1 MESLNPSTADAAPL
15 RLLVVE
21 DDPELG
27 SLLQEY
33 LGAQGYQVDLEPN
46 GRMAIA
52 RILSEPYALVILDLM
67 LPGEDGFGVC
77 RQVRP
82 SFSGRILMLT
92 AREDNIDQVLGL
104 ELGADDYVRKPVE
117 PRVLLARVR
126 ALLRR
131 EATSAPSLPTA
142 APGAVRTAAPTVL
155 SLAGI
160 ALDEGAHEVRVQG
173 EVVEM
178 TEAQFGLLRLFLQN
192 AGTVMS
198 RQELFSG
205 LRGIDYDGQNRGIDL
220 LVSQLRARIG
230 DDPAQPRLI
239 KTIRARGYLFVRP
252 GEEPRGEGT

>member
-1 MESLNPSTADAAPL
+1 MSEFADTDNP

-33 LGAQGYQVDLEPN
+33 LGAQGYRVDLEPN
-46 GRMAIA
+46 GRAA
-52 RILSEPYALVILDLM
+52 VQRILGEPYALVILDLM
-67 LPGEDGFGVC
+67 LPGEDGFGIC

-82 SFSGRILMLT
+82 HFHGRILMLT
-92 AREDNIDQVLGL
+92 AREDSIDQVLGL

-131 EATSAPSLPTA
+131 ELAAGNSLP
-142 APGAVRTAAPTVL
+142 GAAPTASIQAPAVL
-155 SLAGI
+155 SVSGI
-160 ALDEGAHEVRVQG
+160 TLDEGAHEVRVHG
-173 EVVEM
+173 EPVDL
-178 TEAQFGLLRLFLQN
+178 TEAQFGLLRLFLKN
-192 AGTVMS
+192 AGVVLS

-230 DDPAQPRLI
+230 DDPTQPRLI
-239 KTIRARGYLFVRP
+239 KTIRARGYLFARP
-252 GEEPRGEGT
+252 GEEPRGEG

>member
-1 MESLNPSTADAAPL
+1 MNAVYLEEPET
-15 RLLVVE
+15 RVLVVE

-33 LGAQGYQVDLEPN
+33 LGSQGYRVELEPN
-46 GRMAIA
+46 GRIA
-52 RILSEPYALVILDLM
+52 VQRILSDPPALVILDLM

-82 SFSGRILMLT
+82 HFHGRILMLT
-92 AREDNIDQVLGL
+92 AREDSIDQVLGL

-131 EATSAPSLPTA
+131 EPVQPPPIASEVNPVEPTRQAAAPSH
-142 APGAVRTAAPTVL
+142 L
-155 SLAGI
+155 SLCGI
-160 ALDEGAHEVRVQG
+160 VLDEGAREVRVAG
-173 EVVEM
+173 ELVEL
-178 TEAQFGLLRLFLQN
+178 TEAQFGLLRLFMQH
-192 AGTVMS
+192 AGEVLS
-198 RQELFSG
+198 RQELFTG

-230 DDPAQPRLI
+230 DDPNHPRLI

-252 GEEPRGEGT
+252 GED

>member
-1 MESLNPSTADAAPL
+1 MNAVVQEEPET
-15 RLLVVE
+15 RVLVVE

-33 LGAQGYQVDLEPN
+33 LRSQGYRVELEPN
-46 GRMAIA
+46 GRIA
-52 RILSEPYALVILDLM
+52 VQRILADPPALVILDLM

-77 RQVRP
+77 QVRP
-82 SFSGRILMLT
+82 HFHGRILMLT
-92 AREDNIDQVLGL
+92 AREDSIDQVLGL

-131 EATSAPSLPTA
+131 EPVQPLVLASDPNAAEPTRPTSAPSP
-142 APGAVRTAAPTVL
+142 L
-155 SLAGI
+155 SLCGI
-160 ALDEGAHEVRVQG
+160 ALDEGAREVRVKGELVELTAG
-173 EVVEM
+173 EV
-178 TEAQFGLLRLFLQN
+178 L
-192 AGTVMS
+192 S
-198 RQELFSG
+198 RQELFTG

-230 DDPAQPRLI
+230 DDPNHPRLI

-252 GEEPRGEGT
+252 GEE

>member
-1 MESLNPSTADAAPL
+1 MSESADTDTP

-33 LGAQGYQVDLEPN
+33 LGAQGYRVDLEPN
-46 GRMAIA
+46 GRAA
-52 RILSEPYALVILDLM
+52 VQRILGEPYALVILDLM
-67 LPGEDGFGVC
+67 LPGEDGFGIC

-82 SFSGRILMLT
+82 HYHGRILMLT
-92 AREDNIDQVLGL
+92 AREDSIDQVLGL

-131 EATSAPSLPTA
+131 ELAAGSPPS
-142 APGAVRTAAPTVL
+142 GAAPTASLPAPAVL
-155 SLAGI
+155 SVSGI
-160 ALDEGAHEVRVQG
+160 TLDEGAHEVRVHG
-173 EVVEM
+173 EPIDL
-178 TEAQFGLLRLFLQN
+178 TEAQFGLLRLFLKN
-192 AGTVMS
+192 AGVVLS

-230 DDPAQPRLI
+230 DDPTQPRLI
-239 KTIRARGYLFVRP
+239 KTIRARGYLFARP
-252 GEEPRGEGT
+252 GEEPRGEG

>member
-1 MESLNPSTADAAPL
+1 MEPLSPLSADTAPL

-33 LGAQGYQVDLEPN
+33 LSAQGYQVDLEPN
-46 GRMAIA
+46 GRLAVT

-82 SFSGRILMLT
+82 SFGGRILMLT
-92 AREDNIDQVLGL
+92 AREDSIDQVLGL

-131 EATSAPSLPTA
+131 DSAPSPAPQVAPVSPGRAA
-142 APGAVRTAAPTVL
+142 APAVL
-155 SLAGI
+155 SLGGI
-160 ALDEGAHEVRVQG
+160 ALDEGAHEVRVHG

-192 AGTVMS
+192 AGVVMS

-252 GEEPRGEGT
+252 GEEPRGEAG

>member
-1 MESLNPSTADAAPL
+1 MEPLRSESADTDTP

-27 SLLQEY
+27 CLLQEY
-33 LGAQGYQVDLEPN
+33 LGAQGYRVDLEPN
-46 GRMAIA
+46 GRAA
-52 RILSEPYALVILDLM
+52 VQRILGEPYALVILDLM
-67 LPGEDGFGVC
+67 LPGEDGFGIC

-82 SFSGRILMLT
+82 HYHGRLLMLT
-92 AREDNIDQVLGL
+92 AREDSIDQVLGL

-131 EATSAPSLPTA
+131 EVGPGITPPAALPASAP
-142 APGAVRTAAPTVL
+142 APAPAVL
-155 SLAGI
+155 SVSGI
-160 ALDEGAHEVRVQG
+160 TLDEGAHEVRVHG
-173 EVVEM
+173 EPIDL
-178 TEAQFGLLRLFLQN
+178 TEAQFGLLRLFLKH
-192 AGTVMS
+192 AGVVLS

-230 DDPAQPRLI
+230 DDPTQPRLI
-239 KTIRARGYLFVRP
+239 KTIRARGYLFARP
-252 GEEPRGEGT
+252 GEEPRVEV

>member
-1 MESLNPSTADAAPL
+1 MEPLSPHPEEGPAP

-33 LGAQGYQVDLEPN
+33 LSAQGYQVELEPN
-46 GRMAIA
+46 GRAAIQ
-52 RILSEPYALVILDLM
+52 RILDAPPALVILDLM

-82 SFSGRILMLT
+82 LYHGRILMLT
-92 AREDNIDQVLGL
+92 AREDSIDQVLGL

-131 EATSAPSLPTA
+131 DAAAGPMAA
-142 APGAVRTAAPTVL
+142 APRRGAPRGGPVVL
-155 SLAGI
+155 SLNGI
-160 ALDEGAHEVRVQG
+160 TLDEGAHEVRVQG
-173 EVVEM
+173 QPIEL
-178 TEAQFGLLRLFLQN
+178 TEAQFGLLRLFMQN
-192 AGTVMS
+192 AGEVLS
-198 RQELFSG
+198 RQQLFSG

-239 KTIRARGYLFVRP
+239 KTIRARGYLFARP
-252 GEEPRGEGT
+252 GEEAAVE

>member
-1 MESLNPSTADAAPL
+1 MNAVVMEEPET
-15 RLLVVE
+15 RVLVVE

-33 LGAQGYQVDLEPN
+33 LGSQGYRVELEPN
-46 GRMAIA
+46 GRVAVQ
-52 RILSEPYALVILDLM
+52 RILSDPPALVILDLM

-77 RQVRP
+77 RQVRQH
-82 SFSGRILMLT
+82 FHGRILMLT
-92 AREDNIDQVLGL
+92 AREDSIDQVLGL

-131 EATSAPSLPTA
+131 EPVLPLHLAADAGTETARPTA
-142 APGAVRTAAPTVL
+142 TPSHL
-155 SLAGI
+155 SLCGI
-160 ALDEGAHEVRVQG
+160 VLDEGAREVRVNG
-173 EVVEM
+173 ELVEL
-178 TEAQFGLLRLFLQN
+178 TEAQFGLLRLFMQH
-192 AGTVMS
+192 AGEVLS
-198 RQELFSG
+198 RQELFTG

-230 DDPAQPRLI
+230 DDPNHPRLI

-252 GEEPRGEGT
+252 GED

>member
-1 MESLNPSTADAAPL
+1 MNAVVQEEPET
-15 RLLVVE
+15 RVLVVE

-33 LGAQGYQVDLEPN
+33 LRSQGYRVELEPN
-46 GRMAIA
+46 GRIA
-52 RILSEPYALVILDLM
+52 VQRILADPPALVILDLM

-82 SFSGRILMLT
+82 HFHGRILMLT
-92 AREDNIDQVLGL
+92 AREDSIDQVLGL

-131 EATSAPSLPTA
+131 EPVQPLVLASDSNAAEPTRPTSAPSP
-142 APGAVRTAAPTVL
+142 L
-155 SLAGI
+155 SLCGI
-160 ALDEGAHEVRVQG
+160 ALDEGAREVRVKG
-173 EVVEM
+173 ELVEL
-178 TEAQFGLLRLFLQN
+178 TEAQFGLLRLFMQH
-192 AGTVMS
+192 AGEVLS
-198 RQELFSG
+198 RQELFTG

-230 DDPAQPRLI
+230 DDPNHPRLI

-252 GEEPRGEGT
+252 GEE

>member
-1 MESLNPSTADAAPL
+1 MEPLTPDPVAAVPL

-33 LGAQGYQVDLEPN
+33 LSAQGYQVDLEPN
-46 GRMAIA
+46 GRTAVT
-52 RILSEPYALVILDLM
+52 RILAEPYALVILDLM
-67 LPGEDGFGVC
+67 LPGEDGFGIC

-82 SFSGRILMLT
+82 LFHGRILMLT
-92 AREDNIDQVLGL
+92 AREDSIDQVLGL

-131 EATSAPSLPTA
+131 DPSPAPPQAALSPT
-142 APGAVRTAAPTVL
+142 PTRTAAPVVL

-160 ALDEGAHEVRVQG
+160 TLDEGAHEVRVQG
-173 EVVEM
+173 ETIDL

-192 AGTVMS
+192 AGVVMS

-220 LVSQLRARIG
+220 LVSQLRGRIG

-252 GEEPRGEGT
+252 GEDPRSEA

>member
-1 MESLNPSTADAAPL
+1 MEPLTRESADIETP

-33 LGAQGYQVDLEPN
+33 LGAQGYRVDLEPN
-46 GRMAIA
+46 GRAA
-52 RILSEPYALVILDLM
+52 VQRILGEPYALVILDLM
-67 LPGEDGFGVC
+67 LPGEDGFGIC

-82 SFSGRILMLT
+82 HYHGRILMLT
-92 AREDNIDQVLGL
+92 AREDSIDQVLGL

-131 EATSAPSLPTA
+131 EPAS
-142 APGAVRTAAPTVL
+142 PGAPTPAAPTPASQSPAVFSL
-155 SLAGI
+155 SGI
-160 ALDEGAHEVRVQG
+160 TLDEGAHEVRVHG
-173 EVVEM
+173 EPVDL
-178 TEAQFGLLRLFLQN
+178 TEAQFGLLRLFLKN
-192 AGTVMS
+192 AGVVLS

-230 DDPAQPRLI
+230 DDPTQPRLI
-239 KTIRARGYLFVRP
+239 KTIRARGYLFARP
-252 GEEPRGEGT
+252 GEEARSEA

>member
-1 MESLNPSTADAAPL
+1 MESLTSPPLDPAPL

-33 LGAQGYQVDLEPN
+33 LGAQGYQVELEPN
-46 GRMAIA
+46 GRLAVA

-67 LPGEDGFGVC
+67 LPGEDGFGIC

-82 SFSGRILMLT
+82 SFGGRILMLT
-92 AREDNIDQVLGL
+92 AREDSIDQVLGL

-131 EATSAPSLPTA
+131 EPPSAPAQPAPSPGPARA
-142 APGAVRTAAPTVL
+142 ATPTVL

-160 ALDEGAHEVRVQG
+160 ALDEGAHEVRVHG

-192 AGTVMS
+192 AGVVLS

-239 KTIRARGYLFVRP
+239 KTIRARGYLFARP
-252 GEEPRGEGT
+252 GEEPRGEG

>member
-1 MESLNPSTADAAPL
+1 MEPLIPTPTDAHSA

-33 LGAQGYQVDLEPN
+33 LGAQGYEVELEAN
-46 GRMAIA
+46 GRSAVQK
-52 RILSEPYALVILDLM
+52 ILANPPALVILDVM
-67 LPGEDGFGVC
+67 LPGEDGFSVC

-82 SFSGRILMLT
+82 RYTGRVLMLT
-92 AREDNIDQVLGL
+92 AREDSIDQVLGL

-131 EATSAPSLPTA
+131 DSAAAA
-142 APGAVRTAAPTVL
+142 APERAQSGARAPAPGVL
-155 SLAGI
+155 SLGGI
-160 ALDEGAHEVRVQG
+160 CLDEGAHEVRVHG
-173 EVVEM
+173 EAIDL
-178 TEAQFGLLRLFLQN
+178 TEPQFGLLRIFLQR
-192 AGTVMS
+192 AGQVLS
-198 RQELFSG
+198 RQQLFSG

-220 LVSQLRARIG
+220 LVSQLRAKIG

-252 GEEPRGEGT
+252 GEE

>member
-1 MESLNPSTADAAPL
+1 MEPLNSEAPDSAPS

-33 LGAQGYQVDLEPN
+33 LSAQGYRVDLEPN
-46 GRMAIA
+46 GRAA
-52 RILSEPYALVILDLM
+52 VQRILGESYALVILDLM

-82 SFSGRILMLT
+82 HYHGRILMLT
-92 AREDNIDQVLGL
+92 AREDSIDQVLGL

-131 EATSAPSLPTA
+131 ELVTAGAGGGA
-142 APGAVRTAAPTVL
+142 APAPASQAPAVL
-155 SLAGI
+155 SLSGI
-160 ALDEGAHEVRVQG
+160 TLDEGAHEVRVHG
-173 EVVEM
+173 EPVEL
-178 TEAQFGLLRLFLQN
+178 TEAQFGLLRLFLKN
-192 AGTVMS
+192 AGIVLS

-230 DDPAQPRLI
+230 DDPTQPRLI
-239 KTIRARGYLFVRP
+239 KTIRARGYLFARP
-252 GEEPRGEGT
+252 GEEPRGDS